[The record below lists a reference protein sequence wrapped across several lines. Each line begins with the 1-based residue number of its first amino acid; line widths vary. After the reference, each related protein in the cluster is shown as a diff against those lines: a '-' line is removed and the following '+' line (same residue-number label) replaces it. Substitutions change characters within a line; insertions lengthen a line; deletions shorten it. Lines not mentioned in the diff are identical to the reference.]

1 MKLKNQRI
9 VICGSMSFYADM
21 VTYARTL
28 RKEGIEIVIPE
39 SDDPFIETFSE
50 EAFQEVK
57 LNASMRHI
65 RKIRDHV
72 KTFGILVLNRDK
84 HGIANYIGPNTFAE
98 IAIAL
103 AHYKKIYLFQDM
115 PKFYRDELSTWGVI
129 CLNGDLSRIINDYK
143 KSEFQR
149 SLVTQL
155 DLFTD

>member
-1 MKLKNQRI
+1 M
-9 VICGSMSFYADM
+9 
-21 VTYARTL
+21 
-28 RKEGIEIVIPE
+28 
-39 SDDPFIETFSE
+39 
-50 EAFQEVK
+50 
-57 LNASMRHI
+57 
-65 RKIRDHV
+65 
-72 KTFGILVLNRDK
+72 LVLNRDK
-84 HGIANYIGPNTFAE
+84 HGISNYIGPNTFAE
-98 IAIAL
+98 ISISL